1 MPEQTPLKG
10 LVLAGGQSVR
20 MGADKAAVEFAG
32 AALLDRAV
40 AALTGVVTEVY
51 VSARVV
57 QSSEGSRGAYPL
69 IVDQHE
75 NIGPAAG
82 ILAAHVSDPAAAW
95 LVIACD
101 MPLLDK
107 ESLAVLRDGRA
118 HEMDATCLIVAE
130 LAPLEPLCA
139 IYEPGTLARF
149 QALVEA
155 GGNTSPRAW
164 LANANTRRVVA
175 PGQHVLRGANTGA
188 ELAELKIELE
198 AAERAS
204 GRKQQ

>member
-1 MPEQTPLKG
+1 MPEPAPLKG
-10 LVLAGGQSVR
+10 LVLAGGRSVR
-20 MGADKAAVEFAG
+20 MGADKAAVEFG
-32 AALLDRAV
+32 GDALLDRAV
-40 AALTGVVTEVY
+40 AGLSVVVADVY
-51 VSARVV
+51 VSAREA
-57 QSSEGSRGAYPL
+57 QRNEALRSAYPL
-69 IVDQHE
+69 IVDRHE
-75 NIGPAAG
+75 DIGPAAG
-82 ILAAHVSDPAAAW
+82 ILAAHLADPAAAW

-107 ESLAVLRDGRA
+107 ESLAALRDGRA
-118 HEMDATCLIVAE
+118 HEMDASCLVVGE

-155 GGNTSPRAW
+155 GGNTSSRDW
-164 LANANTRRVVA
+164 LANAATRRVVA
-175 PGQHVLRGANTGA
+175 PAEHVLRGANTGA